1 MGGAPSCS
9 AQLVP
14 CFRHGHPR
22 PVPGRCNTTD
32 VNGAA
37 VNTRSKNPSELTLDE
52 HAVAASG
59 GELQHIITG
68 AGALARL
75 GEVVTTL
82 HPAGPVLLLHDRT
95 PKLVNGQDLADLTRK
110 IITDALTEVGAD
122 PECLVDFI
130 VRAPNGHDVVADEA
144 TIAAVQEAAKDASM
158 IVGLGS
164 GTIGDVV
171 KMAHPDVPLVL
182 VQTALSVNGFADPL
196 SVLVLNGAKRTSAS
210 RWPSVLLIDDDV
222 VSQAPARMARSGV
235 GDAVAIWSAPADW
248 YLSSKLGMGGNYDPY
263 IYQPIREAGMVL
275 QDPDD
280 TVARHGLVHALTRGG
295 LQIGMAGSTAPL
307 SGVDHLVS
315 HVLDMAAMAE
325 GKDHDYHGAQVG
337 VATVIALSLW
347 EIIHE
352 RDLLNVS
359 TVELEYP
366 EDLEKRTRDTWNRI
380 DPTGNLGDECW
391 SAVGNKAKKW
401 ARASRAGFDASG
413 HKHREHLAG
422 LTPPAHLAADT
433 LLRWEAPTKFS
444 QLTPAVTADRARW
457 ALLALPFM
465 RDRLTVCDLL
475 LMRGLWNDE
484 LMDEVFARAEHA
496 GGGL

>member
-1 MGGAPSCS
+1 MEP
-9 AQLVP
+9 P
-14 CFRHGHPR
+14 
-22 PVPGRCNTTD
+22 
-32 VNGAA
+32 
-37 VNTRSKNPSELTLDE
+37 VNTRSKNPSTLTLDE

-68 AGALARL
+68 TGALNSLA
-75 GEVVTTL
+75 EVVTTL
-82 HPAGPVLLLHDRT
+82 HPAGQVLLLRDAT
-95 PKLVNGQDLADLTRK
+95 PKTINGVDLVETVRG
-110 IITDALTEVGAD
+110 IITTALVELEAD
-122 PECLVDFI
+122 PESLVEF
-130 VRAPNGHDVVADEA
+130 VVPAKAGHDVVANEE
-144 TIAAVQEAAKDASM
+144 TIAAVQEAAQEATLV
-158 IVGLGS
+158 IGLGS
-164 GTIGDVV
+164 GTIGDIS
-171 KMAHPDVPLVL
+171 KMAHHDAPLVL

-196 SVLVLNGAKRTSAS
+196 SVLVLNGAKRTSPS

-222 VSQAPARMARSGV
+222 VSQAPARMAQSGV

-248 YLSSKLGMGGNYDPY
+248 YLSSKLGMGGNYDPN
-263 IYQPIREAGMVL
+263 IYLPIREAGMVL

-280 TVARHGLVHALTRGG
+280 AVARDGLVHALTRGG

-325 GKDHDYHGAQVG
+325 NAEHDYHGTQVG

-352 RDLLNVS
+352 RDLLNVD

-366 EDLEKRTRDTWNRI
+366 DDLEQRTRETWNRI
-380 DPTGNLGDECW
+380 DPTGSLGDESW
-391 SAVGNKAKKW
+391 RAVGNKAKKW
-401 ARASRAGFDASG
+401 ASATRAAFDAAG
-413 HKHREHLAG
+413 DEHREHLTG
-422 LTPPAHLAADT
+422 LTPTAHFAADT
-433 LLRWEAPTKFS
+433 LLRWDAPTKFS
-444 QLTPAVTADRARW
+444 QLTPPVDEDRARW

-484 LMDEVFARAEHA
+484 LIDEVFARAEHA

>member
-1 MGGAPSCS
+1 MNARLNDPS
-9 AQLVP
+9 AM
-14 CFRHGHPR
+14 
-22 PVPGRCNTTD
+22 
-32 VNGAA
+32 
-37 VNTRSKNPSELTLDE
+37 TLDE

-59 GELQHIITG
+59 GELQHVITG
-68 AGALARL
+68 PGALDRL

-82 HPAGPVLLLHDRT
+82 HPAGPVLLVRDAT
-95 PKLVNGQDLADLTRK
+95 DKLVNGQDLVALTKDIISAALADL
-110 IITDALTEVGAD
+110 GAHD
-122 PECLVDFI
+122 TLIDFI
-130 VRAPNGHDVVADEA
+130 VPAARDHDVINDEV
-144 TIAAVQEAAKDASM
+144 TVAAVQQAGKEASLV
-158 IVGLGS
+158 IGLGS
-164 GTIGDVV
+164 GTIGDVA
-171 KMAHPDVPLVL
+171 KMANAEAPLVL

-196 SVLVLNGAKRTSAS
+196 SVLVVNGAKRTSPS
-210 RWPSVLLIDDDV
+210 RWPSIILIDDDI
-222 VSQAPARMARSGV
+222 VSQAPARMAQSGV

-248 YLSSKLGMGGNYDPY
+248 YLSSKLGMGGSYDPAV
-263 IYQPIREAGMVL
+263 YQPIRESCMVL

-280 TVARHGLVHALTRGG
+280 AVARHGLVDGLTRGG

-325 GKDHDYHGAQVG
+325 GREHDYHGALVG
-337 VATVIALSLW
+337 VATIVALALW

-352 RDLLNVS
+352 RDLLNVN

-366 EDLEKRTRDTWNRI
+366 TDLEQRTRDTWNRI
-380 DPTGNLGDECW
+380 DPTGKLGDECW
-391 SAVGNKAKKW
+391 DAVGNKARKW
-401 ARASRAGFDASG
+401 ARASRAGFDSAG
-413 HKHREHLAG
+413 DQHRDHLAD
-422 LTPPAHLAADT
+422 LTPPATLAADT
-433 LLRWEAPTKFS
+433 LLRWDAPTKFS
-444 QLTPAVTADRARW
+444 QLTPPVDAAQARW